1 MKLDTSEIVSGSLK
15 YTEYVCTAEQK
26 EFQTIL
32 DCVRGDLV
40 QSRNALQHLVDT
52 WLGPLKAKKEV
63 FHALLY
69 RHVQDI
75 ESQLSQRLNDWRNLP
90 WWKRAVTREPSRY
103 VKVYPRVPLQAEL
116 DAATK
121 EQSRLMSR
129 ISEAEM
135 VVANIVDAIKKNKT
149 CVVWVTNDKIP
160 LAFETTKEFHS

>member
-1 MKLDTSEIVSGSLK
+1 MKLDTGEIVSASLK
-15 YTEYVCTAEQK
+15 YTEYVCRAEQK

-40 QSRNALQHLVDT
+40 QSRNTLQHLADT
-52 WLGPLKAKKEV
+52 TLGPLQAKKEV
-63 FHALLY
+63 FHALAY
-69 RHVQDI
+69 RHVQ
-75 ESQLSQRLNDWRNLP
+75 ELEQQLSKELNDWRNLP
-90 WWKRAVTREPSRY
+90 LWKRAFSQEPSRY
-103 VKVYPRVPLQAEL
+103 VKVYPTFPLQAEL

-135 VVANIVDAIKKNKT
+135 IVANIVDAIKKNKT